1 MTDLTRGEE
10 HEDLAARC
18 AEIEHWHRTG
28 LLKGDT
34 LRAYAERKYPGDDH
48 ALQLA
53 EADTAREA
61 FRFVAASRVAAPVAP
76 LAPLAQLAQLAPE
89 RTDRDRLDAMG
100 RHRIAVIP
108 EFEGPW
114 DAELYGEDGEPQVRG
129 SGSSPREAIDS
140 VLEAHDRLQG
150 TAMNA
155 EGGA

>member
-61 FRFVAASRVAAPVAP
+61 FRYVAASRVGAPVAP
-76 LAPLAQLAQLAPE
+76 LAQLAPE
-89 RTDRDRLDAMG
+89 RTDRDRLDAME

-129 SGSSPREAIDS
+129 SGNSPREAIDS
-140 VLEAHDRLQG
+140 ALEAHDRLQG
-150 TAMNA
+150 KGMNA

>member
-1 MTDLTRGEE
+1 MTDLTRGED

-18 AEIEHWHRTG
+18 AELEHWHRTG

-61 FRFVAASRVAAPVAP
+61 FRYVAASRDGVPVVP
-76 LAPLAQLAQLAPE
+76 LAQLAPE
-89 RTDRDRLDAMG
+89 RTDRDRDRLDAME

-129 SGSSPREAIDS
+129 SGNSPRDAIDS
-140 VLEAHDRLQG
+140 ALEAHDRLQG
-150 TAMNA
+150 KSRNA